1 MSKQYDEYLQQH
13 KANVKKGYDWI
24 KDNLPELIPDGR
36 RLDLEHQIGFAHD
49 YYTRLTEI
57 F

>member
-24 KDNLPELIPDGR
+24 KKEMG
-36 RLDLEHQIGFAHD
+36 DL
-49 YYTRLTEI
+49 
-57 F
+57 